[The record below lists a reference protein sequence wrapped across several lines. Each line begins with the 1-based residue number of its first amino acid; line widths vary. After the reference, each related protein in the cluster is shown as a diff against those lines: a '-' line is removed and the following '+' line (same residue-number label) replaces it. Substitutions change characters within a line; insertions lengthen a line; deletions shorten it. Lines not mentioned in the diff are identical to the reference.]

1 MGKIVRH
8 EFLGSRFLFI
18 LLCLTGIGIPAAV
31 LYLIKATVTIEEE
44 LDNPTEFLEAFR
56 AGKVVRKPRA
66 G

>member
-8 EFLGSRFLFI
+8 EFLGSRILFT

-31 LYLIKATVTIEEE
+31 VYLIESTVTIEEE

-56 AGKVVRKPRA
+56 AGKVSHKPRA
-66 G
+66 